1 MPLDLLA
8 SITSSYKEK
17 ETKEQIESDRVM
29 AFRLQADQERAA
41 RSAAQSAAD
50 LSRNAAKKE
59 ANRMA
64 SAKQAEDKA
73 AKRADHEK
81 RRVDASR
88 DRDRRER
95 LDRDRRERERLDLDR
110 RERERLDLDRRERL
124 DRSDRLYR
132 DQRDRDRLTSA
143 VTWNA
148 LSALS
153 AKRDAKRDRESA
165 NQAAIYALNRK
176 LAESR
181 DLVRRDEDHYDNDD
195 TGEEHFAFHTAC
207 QERSATGVCDAEQ
220 MSQYPPTRS
229 VCWVHETPP
238 SSDHGTLL
246 SSLVGY
252 WRKRPSSTHEAQ
264 AKALRDK
271 VRSAIHRHG
280 VPSTEAA
287 WMQVAAEI
295 LRTCIYVW
303 TYNPTL
309 ESASKWK
316 VYHGTHDCS
325 LGSAPIYLS
334 RYMSASGK
342 PAFTRVKPHTKG
354 SSSLPRSLLSFGA
367 PDAVSVNRTAKFQNR
382 VLSLVNS

>member
-1 MPLDLLA
+1 MRGTRQKNDA
-8 SITSSYKEK
+8 NRKANEK
-17 ETKEQIESDRVM
+17 
-29 AFRLQADQERAA
+29 
-41 RSAAQSAAD
+41 QSA
-50 LSRNAAKKE
+50 
-59 ANRMA
+59 
-64 SAKQAEDKA
+64 DKA
-73 AKRADHEK
+73 ARRADHEK
-81 RRVDASR
+81 RRLDASR
-88 DRDRRER
+88 ERDRRDR
-95 LDRDRRERERLDLDR
+95 LDRA
-110 RERERLDLDRRERL
+110 
-124 DRSDRLYR
+124 DRLYR
-132 DQRDRDRLTSA
+132 EQRDRDRLTSA

-153 AKRDAKRDRESA
+153 AKRDAKRDLLVESA
-165 NQAAIYALNRK
+165 NHAAINALNRR

-181 DLVRRDEDHYDNDD
+181 DLDLVQPRRYDDDENDD
-195 TGEEHFAFHTAC
+195 AGEEPFAFQTAC

-220 MSQYPPTRS
+220 MAQYPPTRS

-238 SSDHGTLL
+238 SSAHGTLL

-264 AKALRDK
+264 AAALRAK
-271 VRSAIHRHG
+271 VVRAINRPG
-280 VPSTEAA
+280 VPHPQNTEAA

-303 TYNPTL
+303 MYNPTL

-334 RYMSASGK
+334 RYTSASGK

-354 SSSLPRSLLSFGA
+354 SSSLPMSLLSFGA
-367 PDAVSVNRTAKFQNR
+367 VSVNRTSKFQSR
-382 VLSLVNS
+382 VLSLVKS

>member
-1 MPLDLLA
+1 ML
-8 SITSSYKEK
+8 
-17 ETKEQIESDRVM
+17 
-29 AFRLQADQERAA
+29 
-41 RSAAQSAAD
+41 
-50 LSRNAAKKE
+50 
-59 ANRMA
+59 
-64 SAKQAEDKA
+64 SAKQAADKA
-73 AKRADHEK
+73 ARRADHEK
-81 RRVDASR
+81 RRLDASR

-95 LDRDRRERERLDLDR
+95 LDLDR
-110 RERERLDLDRRERL
+110 RDRL
-124 DRSDRLYR
+124 DRADRLYR

-181 DLVRRDEDHYDNDD
+181 DLVRRDEDDYDNDD
-195 TGEEHFAFHTAC
+195 TGEEQFAFHTAC